1 MKEIITGTFVVG
13 TIVALAILAAHS
25 IGQSDAI
32 ECQKWAKDAQQ
43 YPAYYITSW
52 QKAQCDYWSTP
63 INAPVK

>member
-1 MKEIITGTFVVG
+1 MKETITFA
-13 TIVALAILAAHS
+13 TIVGIILTMSMLMIHS
-25 IGQSDAI
+25 LGESDAI
-32 ECQKWAKDAQQ
+32 ECQKWAKEAQQ